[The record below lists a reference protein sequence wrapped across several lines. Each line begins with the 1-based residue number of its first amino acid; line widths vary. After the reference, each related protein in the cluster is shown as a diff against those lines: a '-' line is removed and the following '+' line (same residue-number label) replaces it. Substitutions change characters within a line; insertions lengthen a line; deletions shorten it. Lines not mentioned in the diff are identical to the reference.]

1 LNRVAII
8 LAGGKSQRFGLDKG
22 LVKLADKP
30 LILHVLDRV
39 RGLVDEVIVCLKN
52 NSQLNHYLQILPSE
66 RERIKMIIDSGD
78 LPQCPLTGAFT
89 GLINAGGEYSALL
102 PCDTPFISEQ
112 LIDLM
117 FNIAVG
123 VDAVIPR
130 WPNDYIEPLQAVYR
144 TEAALEA
151 ARETLKKGDFRMRSM
166 ISLLKRVRYISTL
179 VVEEIDPKM
188 YTFFNINTPV
198 DLRRAEMLIK
208 RGIKP

>member
-1 LNRVAII
+1 LSRAAII
-8 LAGGKSQRFGLDKG
+8 LAGGKSQRFGRDKG

-39 RGLVDEVIVCLKN
+39 HGLVDEVIVCLKN
-52 NSQLNHYLQILPSE
+52 SSQLNHYLRILPNE
-66 RERIKMIIDSGD
+66 IKMVIDAGD

-123 VDAVIPR
+123 TDAVIPR

-144 TEAALEA
+144 TKAALEA